1 MFSVDC
7 FSKIPRNVVLKA
19 ALGMGHTEE
28 EALSY
33 LSGLD
38 LNGDGYLDLDELSIA
53 YGRMSPK
60 V

>member
-1 MFSVDC
+1 MA
-7 FSKIPRNVVLKA
+7 LKA
-19 ALGMGHTEE
+19 ALKMGHTEE

-38 LNGDGYLDLDELSIA
+38 LNRDGYLDLDELSIA
-53 YGRMSPK
+53 VSRMTPK